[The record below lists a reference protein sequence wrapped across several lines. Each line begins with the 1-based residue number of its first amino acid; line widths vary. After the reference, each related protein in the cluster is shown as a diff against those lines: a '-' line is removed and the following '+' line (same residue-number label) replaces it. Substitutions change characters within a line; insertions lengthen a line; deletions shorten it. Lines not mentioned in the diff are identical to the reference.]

1 MQFSSFFIQVLLKVE
16 FPEAITDGGGARAK
30 WFLKKLTSLPINSEK
45 KGKICPHTRKQT
57 IFVLG

>member
-45 KGKICPHTRKQT
+45 RAKFAHIQESRL
-57 IFVLG
+57 FLY